1 MRAVLSFEYGPCW
14 ASRLVKDF
22 GLRVRL
28 LSEKARQVDIQDD
41 ALLWGKDRKSVEGG
55 LAFLGKHPH
64 ISQFKVVERSSDG
77 LMLRLRVNVRRQIC
91 PLWGALQLQWP
102 VTEQPPILERVDYR
116 GRTSWSMDSR
126 RARRVAG
133 MLGERF
139 GVRRVAKKIRPDKDG
154 MRKSTFLLKEAYE
167 RGYFDVPKGTS
178 LRRVAHE
185 IGVPVSTLST
195 DIRRA
200 VNDIVDKATR

>member
-14 ASRLVKDF
+14 ASHLVKDY

-28 LSEKARQVDIQDD
+28 LSERARPVDIQDE
-41 ALLWGKDRKSVEGG
+41 ALVWGKDRTSVDGALE
-55 LAFLGKHPH
+55 FLRSYPH
-64 ISQFKVVERSSDG
+64 IYKIRTLHRSSDG

-91 PLWGALQLQWP
+91 PLWGALQLRWP
-102 VTEQPPILERVDYR
+102 MDEQSPILERVDYR
-116 GRTSWSMDSR
+116 GRTSWSVDTKLAPS
-126 RARRVAG
+126 VVSL
-133 MLGERF
+133 LGERF
-139 GVRRVAKKIRPDKDG
+139 GVRRVAKRIRPDKDE

-167 RGYFDVPKGTS
+167 RGYFDVPKGAS

-200 VNDIVDKATR
+200 VHDIVDDATR